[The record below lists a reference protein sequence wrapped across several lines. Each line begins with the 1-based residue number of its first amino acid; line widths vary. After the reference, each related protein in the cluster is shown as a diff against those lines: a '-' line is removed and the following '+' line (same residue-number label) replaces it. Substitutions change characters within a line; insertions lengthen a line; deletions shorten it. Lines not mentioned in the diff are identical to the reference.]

1 MVLRVRNSISGFR
14 SPVDST
20 VRPFDC
26 SQGKRGGRKAD
37 RDALAAASGLQFM
50 LPQPRGQRLRVLR
63 IFLGFARLVHPLRD
77 SGKVPLKSCSDQ
89 ENRMVRE
96 SLQVTTQLARIHH
109 FG

>member
-37 RDALAAASGLQFM
+37 RDVLAAASALQFM
-50 LPQPRGQRLRVLR
+50 LPQRSGQRVRVLR
-63 IFLGFARLVHPLRD
+63 IFFTRMARLGQV
-77 SGKVPLKSCSDQ
+77 VF
-89 ENRMVRE
+89 ENRSETEVSELNLRWTHTG
-96 SLQVTTQLARIHH
+96 V
-109 FG
+109 G

>member
-37 RDALAAASGLQFM
+37 RDALAAASALQFM
-50 LPQPRGQRLRVLR
+50 LPQASGQRVRVLR
-63 IFLGFARLVHPLRD
+63 IFFQGMRVSCIICVISIDWTPWKVRWFED
-77 SGKVPLKSCSDQ
+77 KDGK
-89 ENRMVRE
+89 
-96 SLQVTTQLARIHH
+96 
-109 FG
+109 